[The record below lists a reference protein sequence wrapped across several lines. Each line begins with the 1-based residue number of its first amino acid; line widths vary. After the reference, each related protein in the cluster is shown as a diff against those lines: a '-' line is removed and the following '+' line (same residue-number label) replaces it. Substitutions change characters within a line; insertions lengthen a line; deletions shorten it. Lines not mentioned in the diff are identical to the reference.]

1 MNQIPQ
7 DILDDKELNDAI
19 ATLPSNYNFEVSTVE
34 EQQGQEVEKEL
45 TELTLSPPCLL
56 SSPPPCQ
63 IHKTVHQLRR
73 DNIKAVALQMPE
85 GLMLYGCTI
94 GDILE
99 R

>member
-1 MNQIPQ
+1 M
-7 DILDDKELNDAI
+7 L
-19 ATLPSNYNFEVSTVE
+19 
-34 EQQGQEVEKEL
+34 
-45 TELTLSPPCLL
+45 
-56 SSPPPCQ
+56 Q